1 MAEIYKSFLV
11 AVLCPVLGEWF
22 PKSYGSNECP
32 VTGLSAAE
40 LRLFGEKP
48 QKRGFVMG

>member
-1 MAEIYKSFLV
+1 MAEIYKSMLV
-11 AVLCPVLGEWF
+11 AVLCPALGERF
-22 PKSYGSNECP
+22 PKSHGSNKCP
-32 VTGLSAAE
+32 VTGLPAAE